1 MSYICKYCD
10 KNFKKVENYK
20 KHILFCEVLHKSK
33 KEKENEEEEFEK
45 TPSIHELFNIVKE
58 LTIKYDKLQRD
69 NENLKQTIN
78 TRKKKVN
85 VIDWLNY
92 NCKPDE
98 TFINWI
104 SNIELR
110 ENQLEYIFDKG
121 NIEGI
126 SLILQNICSINNNPP
141 IKCFTQKENT
151 FYIYENNNN
160 NNKKEWKI
168 ISNEELV
175 LFLKTLNK
183 KILSVFKIWQEKNTE
198 KLDNDDFAIEYI
210 QKVRKILG
218 KEESIEIENI
228 KLKNKLY
235 KFLKINI
242 KTIIEYDFS

>member
-1 MSYICKYCD
+1 MTYICNYCN
-10 KNFKKVENYK
+10 KNFKKIDNYK

-33 KEKENEEEEFEK
+33 KEKEDDEEEFEK
-45 TPSIHELFNIVKE
+45 TPSIHEIFHIVKE

-69 NENLKQTIN
+69 NENLKQIIN
-78 TRKKKVN
+78 TRKKKIN
-85 VIDWLNY
+85 VIDWLNF

-104 SNIELR
+104 SKIELR
-110 ENQLEYIFDKG
+110 ENQLEYIFDQG
-121 NIEGI
+121 NIEGTL
-126 SLILQNICSINNNPP
+126 LILQDICSNNNNLPL
-141 IKCFTQKENT
+141 KCFTQKENT
-151 FYIYENNNN
+151 FYIYEKN
-160 NNKKEWKI
+160 NNKYEWKI

-175 LFLKTLNK
+175 LFFGNLNK
-183 KILSVFKIWQEKNTE
+183 KILSLFKIWQEKNTE
-198 KLDNDDFAIEYI
+198 KLENDDFALEYI

-218 KEESIEIENI
+218 KGESIEVENI